1 MKSWKRGLIRG
12 VGLLLLVWILSRV
25 DGPKLGVLVGKVDLT
40 QLWAVPLL
48 GLAMTGVRAWRWNM
62 LLRLQKLEL
71 PPWRAVLWY
80 SSGIFLGSFTPG
92 RLGDL
97 AKALYLRQEREIS
110 WEKAMAGALTDRLLD
125 LGVMIALAFWA
136 LFHLH
141 LLDGWLSWAVWGV
154 AGLGLGG
161 WVFALKG
168 RMILGQVLLSRLRQQ
183 RFYQFIQG
191 MRLEMR
197 GLAGWAGG
205 WMLGLT
211 ILAYAL
217 YFSQTFLLAQ
227 AQGLA
232 LSAADVSATI
242 VLVGLASFLPI
253 SIAGLG
259 TREGLLIFILGRKGI
274 AESTEAGVVYSL
286 LFFSACFVFP
296 AAVGALCW
304 LKAPLPLRDQK
315 SIWR

>member
-1 MKSWKRGLIRG
+1 MNWMRVLIRAT
-12 VGLLLLVWILSRV
+12 GLVLLVWILSRV
-25 DGPKLGVLVGKVDLT
+25 DRQKLGMLVEKVDLA

-62 LLRLQKLEL
+62 LLRLQQLEL
-71 PPWRAVLWY
+71 PLWRAVMVY

-97 AKALYLRQEREIS
+97 AKALYLREEQGVS
-110 WEKAMAGALTDRLLD
+110 WEKAMAGALTDRLFD
-125 LGVMIALAFWA
+125 LAVMVALAFWA
-136 LFHLH
+136 LFRLN
-141 LLDGWLSWAVWGV
+141 LLYDWVSWMVWGV
-154 AGLGLGG
+154 ASLGIGG
-161 WVFALKG
+161 WIFAFKG
-168 RMILGQVLLSRLRQQ
+168 RTILGQALFSRLRQQ
-183 RFYQFIQG
+183 RLYQFVRG

-197 GLAGWAGG
+197 GLVGWAGG
-205 WMLGLT
+205 WMIGLT
-211 ILAYAL
+211 LLAYAL

-232 LSAADVSATI
+232 LSAADVSAAI

-274 AESTEAGVVYSL
+274 PESTEAGVVYSL
-286 LFFSACFVFP
+286 LFFSTCFVFP

-304 LKAPLPLRDQK
+304 LKAPLPITDPK
-315 SIWR
+315 SAWQ

>member
-1 MKSWKRGLIRG
+1 MRGLIRG
-12 VGLLLLVWILSRV
+12 IGLLLLVWILSRV
-25 DGPKLGVLVGKVDLT
+25 DGEKLGTSIGKVDLA

-62 LLRLQKLEL
+62 LLRLQQLEL
-71 PPWRAVLWY
+71 PLWRAVMVY

-97 AKALYLRQEREIS
+97 AKALYLRQARGIS
-110 WEKAMAGALTDRLLD
+110 WEKAMAGTLTDRLLD
-125 LGVMIALAFWA
+125 LAVMIALAFWA

-141 LLDGWLSWAVWGV
+141 LLYGWLSWAAWGI

-161 WVFALKG
+161 WIFALKG
-168 RMILGQVLLSRLRQQ
+168 RGILGQALSSRLRQQ
-183 RFYQFIQG
+183 RFYQFFRG
-191 MRLEMR
+191 MSLEMR

-211 ILAYAL
+211 LLAYAL

-232 LSAADVSATI
+232 LSAADVSAAI

-274 AESTEAGVVYSL
+274 PESTEAGVVYSL

-304 LKAPLPLRDQK
+304 LKAPLPMADPK
-315 SIWR
+315 SAWR